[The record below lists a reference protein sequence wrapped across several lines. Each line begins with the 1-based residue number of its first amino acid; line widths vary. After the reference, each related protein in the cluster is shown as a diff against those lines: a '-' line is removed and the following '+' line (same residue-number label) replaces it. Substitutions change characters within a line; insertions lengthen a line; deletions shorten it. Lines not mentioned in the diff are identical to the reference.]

1 MTHTIIKGDTF
12 WHLSQQYSCTL
23 DSILAV
29 NPGVVPEQL
38 QIGQIVYIPSHS
50 DHTYTIKSGDTFW
63 LLSQRY
69 RYELNDILAL
79 NPGVVPEQLQIGQ
92 IIRLPS

>member
-1 MTHTIIKGDTF
+1 MIHSGV
-12 WHLSQQYSCTL
+12 SQQYGCML

-38 QIGQIVYIPSHS
+38 QIGQIVYIPSHRC
-50 DHTYTIKSGDTFW
+50 HTYTIKSGDTLW

-69 RYELNDILAL
+69 RCELNDIFAL
-79 NPGVVPEQLQIGQ
+79 NPGIVPEQLQIGQ
-92 IIRLPS
+92 IIHSPNRT